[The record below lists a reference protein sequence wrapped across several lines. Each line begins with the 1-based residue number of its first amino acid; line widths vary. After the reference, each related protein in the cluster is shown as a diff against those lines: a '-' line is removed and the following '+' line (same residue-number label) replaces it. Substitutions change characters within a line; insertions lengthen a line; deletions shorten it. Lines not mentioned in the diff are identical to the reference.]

1 MCTAFSR
8 LQNWNFNKMSKEKR
22 EGIINAGREHLKFC
36 MLLYRIQHE
45 NGMYFLHEHPHS
57 ATSWGMPEVKEVMG
71 LEGVEM
77 VKGDMCAFGM
87 YQDTEEGEKLVM
99 KPTGFMTNAEELG
112 KELNVQCDGNHK
124 HVTLVNGR
132 AKKAQVYPD
141 ELCFKIITGLLRQM
155 KRDGR
160 ISEGGIGMVMAE
172 DEAHAWDDVTGE
184 ELNGAMVK
192 AARKEEIELMKKRPI
207 WGLAPIEE
215 CWETTNKAPVS
226 VRWVDTNKG
235 G

>member
-1 MCTAFSR
+1 MT
-8 LQNWNFNKMSKEKR
+8 KER
-22 EGIINAGREHLKFC
+22 RDEIVNAGREHLKFC

-57 ATSWGMPEVKEVMG
+57 ATSWGMPEVKEILG

-87 YQDTEEGEKLVM
+87 YQDTEDGRKLVM
-99 KPTGFMTNAEELG
+99 KPTGFMTNAKELG
-112 KELNVQCDGNHK
+112 RELNVQCDGQHK

-141 ELCFKIITGLLRQM
+141 ELCFSIITGLLKQM

-160 ISEGGIGMVMAE
+160 ISEGGSE
-172 DEAHAWDDVTGE
+172 W
-184 ELNGAMVK
+184 
-192 AARKEEIELMKKRPI
+192 
-207 WGLAPIEE
+207 
-215 CWETTNKAPVS
+215 
-226 VRWVDTNKG
+226 
-235 G
+235 